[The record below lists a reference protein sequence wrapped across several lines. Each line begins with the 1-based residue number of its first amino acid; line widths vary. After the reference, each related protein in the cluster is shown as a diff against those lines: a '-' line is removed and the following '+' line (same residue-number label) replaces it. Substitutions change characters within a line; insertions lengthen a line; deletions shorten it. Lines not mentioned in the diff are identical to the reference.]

1 VAESETRATI
11 AQALCNAKLTSQP
24 NNYRSGRLT
33 NHPSCGG
40 GEMVE
45 RVKQRQQ
52 SLLLCCRDKT
62 GTPFSPSGVLTRV
75 HSFTT
80 RQRGQKHQARPS
92 LLQRRLF
99 KESGFIYL
107 SIPKRTTRW
116 TRRPFDTK
124 GCDLLLPLPGR
135 AGFVD
140 RGEERAVCCSAHEG
154 SGRLELLPD
163 SGYGGSLCFVVGQ
176 VMGQQRYGKQQ
187 SLRGGLPGTCERFD

>member
-1 VAESETRATI
+1 LDDHPVAESETRATI
-11 AQALCNAKLTSQP
+11 AQALCNAKLNSQP

-52 SLLLCCRDKT
+52 SLLLYCRDKT

-107 SIPKRTTRW
+107 SIYPQAHHTLDEAPVRYEGVR
-116 TRRPFDTK
+116 
-124 GCDLLLPLPGR
+124 
-135 AGFVD
+135 FV
-140 RGEERAVCCSAHEG
+140 AAAPW
-154 SGRLELLPD
+154 SGRV
-163 SGYGGSLCFVVGQ
+163 C
-176 VMGQQRYGKQQ
+176 
-187 SLRGGLPGTCERFD
+187 